1 MASLYLLYSRLVTI
15 FHTLAWARN
24 HFLSALLHAALSF
37 LSSGVYQ
44 GLDFLAGLMIKGAC
58 LFKRLV
64 RVESYRLTSSLR
76 SVGGAIVKI
85 ELEISVKN
93 SSILTFLICRKEI
106 DLGMVLVS
114 SGFV

>member
-24 HFLSALLHAALSF
+24 HFLSAFLHAALSF

-58 LFKRLV
+58 LFKRLA

-76 SVGGAIVKI
+76 SLGGAVAKI
-85 ELEISVKN
+85 ELEMSLEN
-93 SSILTFLICRKEI
+93 SSILTFL
-106 DLGMVLVS
+106 
-114 SGFV
+114 FVERRLI